1 MIIFGSIQIDI
12 TILFLSLLSSF
23 LLSFLWYS
31 YIDNKS
37 KKVIGYNKDDFFK
50 YIVVGYILF
59 TYFFYYGFQKY
70 LT

>member
-59 TYFFYYGFQKY
+59 TYIFYYGFQKY